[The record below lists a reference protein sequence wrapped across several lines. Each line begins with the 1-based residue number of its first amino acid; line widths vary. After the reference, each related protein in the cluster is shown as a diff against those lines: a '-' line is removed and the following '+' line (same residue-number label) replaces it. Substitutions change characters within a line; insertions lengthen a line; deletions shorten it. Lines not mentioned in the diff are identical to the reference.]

1 MAQPELTSGES
12 LSEQDDQRPEQ
23 PVATPADGGDAS
35 AQVRLERLYLK
46 DSSFESPNSPGVFRE
61 QWQPEIELEINNRSH
76 KVAED
81 RYEVILTATVKAR
94 QAGERTAFIVEIQQ
108 AAVFHMTGLDD
119 QVTHRVLGTVC
130 PNTLFPYVREA
141 LDSLIVR
148 GGFPPLQLAPVNF
161 DAAYEEALKQ
171 RDEPQIKH

>member
-1 MAQPELTSGES
+1 MAQSELTGGERLSKKDDPGAAQSVTGAALSGE
-12 LSEQDDQRPEQ
+12 
-23 PVATPADGGDAS
+23 S

-46 DSSFESPNSPGVFRE
+46 DCSFESPNSPGVFRE
-61 QWQPEIELEINNRSH
+61 QWQPEIDLEINNRSH

-94 QAGERTAFIVEIQQ
+94 QAGERTAFIAEIQQ

-148 GGFPPLQLAPVNF
+148 GGFPALQLAPVNF

-171 RDEPQIKH
+171 RDESQIKH

>member
-1 MAQPELTSGES
+1 M
-12 LSEQDDQRPEQ
+12 SEQDDQRPEQ
-23 PVATPADGGDAS
+23 PVATPADGGDAR

>member
-1 MAQPELTSGES
+1 M
-12 LSEQDDQRPEQ
+12 SEQDDQGPEQ

>member
-1 MAQPELTSGES
+1 MAQSELTGGERLSEKDDPGAAQSVTGAALSGE
-12 LSEQDDQRPEQ
+12 
-23 PVATPADGGDAS
+23 S

-46 DSSFESPNSPGVFRE
+46 DCSFESPNSPGVFRE
-61 QWQPEIELEINNRSH
+61 QWQPEIDLEINNRSH

-94 QAGERTAFIVEIQQ
+94 QAGERTAFIAEIQQ
-108 AAVFHMTGLDD
+108 AAVFHMKGLDD

-171 RDEPQIKH
+171 RDESQIKH

>member
-12 LSEQDDQRPEQ
+12 LSEQDDQSPEQ
-23 PVATPADGGDAS
+23 PVTTGGDTS
-35 AQVRLERLYLK
+35 GQVRLERLYLK

>member
-1 MAQPELTSGES
+1 M
-12 LSEQDDQRPEQ
+12 SEQDDQSPEQ
-23 PVATPADGGDAS
+23 PVTVPADGGDTS

-119 QVTHRVLGTVC
+119 QVTHRVLG
-130 PNTLFPYVREA
+130 
-141 LDSLIVR
+141 
-148 GGFPPLQLAPVNF
+148 
-161 DAAYEEALKQ
+161 
-171 RDEPQIKH
+171 